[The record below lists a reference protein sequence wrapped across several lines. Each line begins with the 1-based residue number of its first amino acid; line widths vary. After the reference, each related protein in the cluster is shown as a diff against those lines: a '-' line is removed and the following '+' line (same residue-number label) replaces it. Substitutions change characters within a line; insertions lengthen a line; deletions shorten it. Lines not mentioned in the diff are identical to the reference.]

1 MYLKYCYYYLLLLL
15 SFIYYHHHPTR
26 IFACISLL
34 PPPFVKFLFI
44 HTCAPIFCFFFLEAK
59 REAISTAKNTTL
71 STSLNAS
78 RRPLLLHKKLF
89 HALTGTCTLLT
100 RRDLIHRSPSTYL
113 HRREYIC
120 RKYTSSISIRTH
132 F

>member
-1 MYLKYCYYYLLLLL
+1 MYLKYYYYYYLLLL

-34 PPPFVKFLFI
+34 SPPFVN
-44 HTCAPIFCFFFLEAK
+44 FCLSTPQFFVFFF
-59 REAISTAKNTTL
+59 
-71 STSLNAS
+71 S
-78 RRPLLLHKKLF
+78 RRSEKRFLPLKIRYHFIYFFKRLETAAFTPQILF